1 MCFPVSCMLR
11 GIFGKDK
18 KNMPISR
25 YVVSKKYRYSA
36 AYLHVLRF
44 FLPCLSPSQAQL
56 LACAFL
62 HARRLAFHMRLALRT
77 VSSVVWS
84 CLLAA
89 TQAARLPPF
98 FRPHSKDTTSACSQ
112 LCFSMLCVLFDAIF
126 FRPRLQPPHAW
137 AKSVPHAALR
147 LAHVRKIPIFEDA
160 INLEAIVIM
169 PTFALEMMASMPFA
183 RQAQRSASP
192 LAHHNTCITHKY
204 YILI

>member
-1 MCFPVSCMLR
+1 MPSTSGILSPMFIVVACIWMLLFYDISMFFPVSCMLR

-25 YVVSKKYRYSA
+25 HVASKNIA
-36 AYLHVLRF
+36 ILLHICLCWG

-62 HARRLAFHMRLALRT
+62 HAHRLASRM
-77 VSSVVWS
+77 
-84 CLLAA
+84 
-89 TQAARLPPF
+89 
-98 FRPHSKDTTSACSQ
+98 
-112 LCFSMLCVLFDAIF
+112 
-126 FRPRLQPPHAW
+126 
-137 AKSVPHAALR
+137 R

-160 INLEAIVIM
+160 LNLEAIGIM

-183 RQAQRSASP
+183 RQAQRSALP

-204 YILI
+204 YILIWTP